1 MASER
6 ASAPPQLIVD
16 VPIRGDTIR
25 LGQLL
30 KLAGEIDSGAEV
42 KALLAGGAVIVNG
55 EPESRRG
62 RQLHT
67 GDTVRTGGRTLR
79 VATDA

>member
-1 MASER
+1 MPSER

-62 RQLHT
+62 ASSTR
-67 GDTVRTGGRTLR
+67 
-79 VATDA
+79 ATPCAPAGARSG